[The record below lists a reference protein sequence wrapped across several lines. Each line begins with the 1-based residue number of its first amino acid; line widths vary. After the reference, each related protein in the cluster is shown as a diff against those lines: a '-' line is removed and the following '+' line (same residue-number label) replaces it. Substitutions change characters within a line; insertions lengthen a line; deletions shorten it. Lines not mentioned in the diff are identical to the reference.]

1 MSLAK
6 YQNILILLKQ
16 YRINK
21 SDYEMA
27 LSELSKLQK
36 QLERAETGTIENKDE
51 VIEGLCL
58 DATALSDTP
67 HSNTNMISSSTENT
81 ALNYL
86 NYLQPSPLE
95 IKALKRLI
103 QEKEHAIEELF
114 NQFNTVD
121 NMLISLTDRERFV
134 IENIYIRGFSH
145 IQTIFM
151 HNKAFEHCAVD
162 TRDTIVKIK
171 LNALEKMSNRIK

>member
-36 QLERAETGTIENKDE
+36 QLQKAEAGTIENKEE
-51 VIEGLCL
+51 VIEGMCIQ
-58 DATALSDTP
+58 APALSDMP
-67 HSNTNMISSSTENT
+67 HSNTNRISSSTENT

-95 IKALKRLI
+95 IRALKQLI

-121 NMLISLTDRERFV
+121 NMLIALTDRERFV
-134 IENIYIRGFSH
+134 IENIYIR
-145 IQTIFM
+145 T
-151 HNKAFEHCAVD
+151 
-162 TRDTIVKIK
+162 TRHLSIV
-171 LNALEKMSNRIK
+171 